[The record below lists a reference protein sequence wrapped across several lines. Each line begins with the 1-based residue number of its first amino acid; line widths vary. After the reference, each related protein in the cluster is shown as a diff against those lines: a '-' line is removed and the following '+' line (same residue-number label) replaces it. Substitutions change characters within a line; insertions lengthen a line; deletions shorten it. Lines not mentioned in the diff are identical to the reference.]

1 MRILAS
7 ASMALL
13 TASTLAVA
21 PSAPGADPV
30 PAPVA
35 TAFGAVVSVRV
46 HEVVKV
52 PVFRSGRFL
61 REPVEGLG
69 AGSGVVVSEDGLILT
84 NAHVVADGTRV
95 DVATTDGRVLNA
107 TVVSVD
113 PASDLALLKATGGG
127 RFRFVPFAD
136 NDLPEPGTRL
146 YVLGNPGNQ
155 GPQIAWARMGA
166 HRALRVGAR
175 PLEFWSEI
183 EAPIGP
189 GNSGGAV
196 LDAAGRLVGL
206 PSLLVTY
213 TEEAADR
220 ADTHAS
226 GLFIPARHARRALK
240 RMLAGAR
247 AEWPWIGLLLDDPI
261 LAGSEGRSFGPA
273 AGARARRVFPGSPAA
288 EAGLLPGDHIVAI
301 GAVATGSYSAALDAV
316 LDLTIG
322 EKTTIT
328 VERAGRTFTLP
339 IVAAAR
345 PADPRPEPLEDFALH
360 TGFLLQSR
368 AAGRDSRSS
377 IALAGMTTF
386 TRRDLPE
393 FEASLFDERPA
404 LVSILPGQNAL
415 AGMTRRL
422 PVPSLEDL
430 STIMELCF
438 VEEEFVAL
446 AHWDFG
452 GGKALDRAHVHRKIY
467 PVVL

>member
-7 ASMALL
+7 ASVALL
-13 TASTLAVA
+13 TASTLTVA
-21 PSAPGADPV
+21 PPAPGGDPV
-30 PAPVA
+30 PAPVTA
-35 TAFGAVVSVRV
+35 AFGAVVSVRV

-52 PVFRSGRFL
+52 PVFRNGRFL

-95 DVATTDGRVLNA
+95 DIVTTDGRNLSA
-107 TVVSVD
+107 SVVSLD
-113 PASDLALLKATGGG
+113 QASDLALLKVSGSGP
-127 RFRFVPFAD
+127 FRFVPFAD
-136 NDLPEPGTRL
+136 DTLPEPGTRL
-146 YVLGNPGNQ
+146 YVLGNPGDQ

-196 LDAAGRLVGL
+196 LDVSGRLVGL

-213 TEEAADR
+213 SEEASR
-220 ADTHAS
+220 HTDTHAS
-226 GLFIPARHARRALK
+226 GLFIPARHARRAMK

-247 AEWPWIGLLLDDPI
+247 AEWPWIGLLLDDPL
-261 LAGSEGRSFGPA
+261 LAAGEGRAWSPA
-273 AGARARRVFPGSPAA
+273 AGVRARRVFPGSPAA
-288 EAGLLPGDHIVAI
+288 EAGLLAGDRIVAV
-301 GAVATGSYSAALDAV
+301 GAAATGNYVTALDTV
-316 LDLTIG
+316 LDLAIG

-328 VERAGRTFTLP
+328 VERENKTLTLP
-339 IVAAAR
+339 IVPAAR
-345 PADPRPEPLEDFALH
+345 PADPRPDPLDDFALH
-360 TGFLLQSR
+360 TGFRLQSR
-368 AAGRDSRSS
+368 TAGRESRSTL
-377 IALAGMTTF
+377 ALAGMTSF

-393 FEASLFDERPA
+393 FEANLFDERPA

-438 VEEEFVAL
+438 VEEQFVAL

-452 GGKALDRAHVHRKIY
+452 SGKALDRAHVHRKIY